1 MLEDKLVLVVLVEQ
15 GKEAQVVQVVQ
26 EVDLN
31 LTEIQ
36 VIKAELVTLVQAN
49 MVVVA

>member
-1 MLEDKLVLVVLVEQ
+1 MGKLVLVVLVEQ
-15 GKEAQVVQVVQ
+15 GKEAQVVQVAQ

>member
-1 MLEDKLVLVVLVEQ
+1 MDKLVLVVLVEQ
-15 GKEAQVVQVVQ
+15 GKEAQVVQVAQ

>member
-1 MLEDKLVLVVLVEQ
+1 MGKLVLVVLVEQ
-15 GKEAQVVQVVQ
+15 GKEAQVVQVAQ

-36 VIKAELVTLVQAN
+36 VIKVELVTLVQAN